1 MDTPAIAAERYDIV
15 IIGGGIS
22 GIGAARYITEAFPTK
37 SLALLE
43 ARDDIG
49 GTWDL
54 FRYPGIRSDSDL
66 HTFAYEFKSWRHE
79 TAIAD
84 GALIRDYLRETVE
97 EYDLGKVIQFRQKVV
112 AADWVS
118 DDAEW
123 TLTVESTDGEAVTRR
138 MVKARWVF
146 GATGYYRYDEG
157 YTPEFEGR
165 QDFAGDIIHPQ
176 HWPEGYDYSGKKVV
190 VIGSGAT
197 AITLIPALVT
207 GAGAAAHATM
217 LQRTP
222 TYLLSYPRIDSLAL
236 TLTKVFGERRGYLL
250 TRAKNVW
257 SDWAIVKF
265 LTRFPRTGRKLIR
278 YLNTKELPA
287 GFDVDRHFN
296 PPYDP
301 WDQRLCLAPDGD
313 FFTAIREGRASVVTD
328 KIVRFT
334 KRGILLESGTELEAD
349 VIVTATGLSMR
360 FFGGIELTVDGRPV
374 DLATSVAYRG
384 MLLSGVPNW
393 MMAIGYTKSS
403 WTLKIGL
410 LGRSF
415 CELLRH
421 MDTHGYDT
429 VVPVAESVKASRSIL
444 DLDSGYMQ
452 RAKAFL
458 PKQGDADPWQMKT
471 VFLEDRKMLRA
482 SLIDE
487 NLQFSSR
494 LERELNLDKEKKE
507 KTATERLPGTGG
519 RPTTAARARKRTS
532 AANSKG

>member
-1 MDTPAIAAERYDIV
+1 MNTPTIASERYDIV

-37 SLALLE
+37 SVVLLE
-43 ARDDIG
+43 ARDNIG

-66 HTFAYEFKSWRHE
+66 HTFAYEFKSWRHQ

-84 GALIRDYLRETVE
+84 GELIRDYLRETVD
-97 EYDLGKVIQFRQKVV
+97 EYDLGRLIRFGHTVV

-123 TLTVESTDGEAVTRR
+123 TLAVEATAGDTAERR
-138 MVKARWVF
+138 IIKAGWVF
-146 GATGYYRYDEG
+146 SATGYYRYDEG

-165 QDFAGDIIHPQ
+165 ADFAGDIIHPQ
-176 HWPEGYDYSGKKVV
+176 HWPEGYDYTGKKVV
-190 VIGSGAT
+190 IVGSGAT
-197 AITLIPALVT
+197 AITMVPAMLS
-207 GAGAAAHATM
+207 GPGAAEHVTM

-222 TYLLSYPRIDSLAL
+222 TYLLSMPRIDALAL

-265 LTRFPRTGRKLIR
+265 LSRFPRTGRKLIR
-278 YLNTKELPA
+278 YLNTKELPE

-313 FFTAIREGRASVVTD
+313 FFTSIREGRASVATD

-334 KRGILLESGTELEAD
+334 ERGILLESGEELEAD
-349 VIVTATGLSMR
+349 VIVTATGLNMR
-360 FFGGIELTVDGRPV
+360 FFGGIEQTVDGRPV
-374 DLATSVAYRG
+374 DLSSSVAYRG
-384 MLLSGVPNW
+384 MLLSGLPNW
-393 MMAIGYTKSS
+393 LMAIGYTKSS

-429 VVPVAESVKASRSIL
+429 VVPVAEAGIGTRSIL
-444 DLDSGYMQ
+444 DLGSGYMR
-452 RAKAFL
+452 RAKSSL
-458 PKQGDADPWQMKT
+458 PKQGESAPWQMKT
-471 VFLEDRKMLRA
+471 VYLEDRKMMRGP
-482 SLIDE
+482 LIDE
-487 NLQFSSR
+487 NLRFSSA
-494 LERELNLDKEKKE
+494 LGRESKLYHE
-507 KTATERLPGTGG
+507 KTAAERAAEIPPEPAAAPRT
-519 RPTTAARARKRTS
+519 RRRTTAAP
-532 AANSKG
+532 SKG